1 MGKVSYILDIGKL
14 GEAYNTKEYSKIN
27 SAIINRLK
35 SKSYFIEENGILA
48 AYDIRKNIPLSTIYS
63 TPVWVVDF
71 LLKDMDILSNTNQEK
86 IIENL
91 LVELKKEI
99 IGKKGYYTFRVP
111 SKFVDLLTVFNKM
124 FNDSLFCGGNVIYTT
139 ELTTNTK
146 ASTIEEDNRVSI
158 FFADKDYICQ
168 HRENLIDIS
177 EKSFQKYQGQ
187 YHIAPFTKTRAGQ
200 IYKNWIKKALETN
213 EKFPVL
219 VAEFNDEVVGFC
231 TYEETEECYEG
242 VLASV
247 SDKYRGIGVYNKLIY
262 SYIQLAK
269 EHKKLFVA
277 GTQIDNYVVQRSWIK
292 MGMYPCETVYFFHYN
307 NLNRQR

>member
-139 ELTTNTK
+139 
-146 ASTIEEDNRVSI
+146 
-158 FFADKDYICQ
+158 
-168 HRENLIDIS
+168 
-177 EKSFQKYQGQ
+177 
-187 YHIAPFTKTRAGQ
+187 
-200 IYKNWIKKALETN
+200 
-213 EKFPVL
+213 
-219 VAEFNDEVVGFC
+219 
-231 TYEETEECYEG
+231 
-242 VLASV
+242 
-247 SDKYRGIGVYNKLIY
+247 
-262 SYIQLAK
+262 
-269 EHKKLFVA
+269 
-277 GTQIDNYVVQRSWIK
+277 
-292 MGMYPCETVYFFHYN
+292 
-307 NLNRQR
+307 